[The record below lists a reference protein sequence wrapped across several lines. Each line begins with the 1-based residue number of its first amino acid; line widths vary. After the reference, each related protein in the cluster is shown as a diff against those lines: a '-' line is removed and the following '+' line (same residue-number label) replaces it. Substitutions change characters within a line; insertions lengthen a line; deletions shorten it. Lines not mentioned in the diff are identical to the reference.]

1 MTMAKGIQTAATGLY
16 RKCPECQAALGDLYI
31 GGVGDWIRTIQCLKC
46 FHVVANVPELVV
58 HELLSERLGIPLEK
72 IRASES
78 AAESEYQETVE
89 DLLSFLEN
97 PLS

>member
-1 MTMAKGIQTAATGLY
+1 MTIAKGVQTTATGLY
-16 RKCPECQAALGDLYI
+16 KKCPECQAALGDLYI
-31 GGVGDWIRTIQCLKC
+31 GGVGDWKRTIQCLKC
-46 FHVVANVPELVV
+46 FHVVDHVPELVI
-58 HELLSERLGIPLEK
+58 HELLSERLDIPLER

-97 PLS
+97 PLE